1 MNQLVT
7 IEELNVLKHLVTLG
21 ALEDLIVMNRL
32 FMIEHRAGM
41 CEFLMTYITGH
52 WLAT

>member
-21 ALEDLIVMNRL
+21 ALEDLIVMNLGGNIR
-32 FMIEHRAGM
+32 IVNW
-41 CEFLMTYITGH
+41 C
-52 WLAT
+52 